1 MKKDKIITKFLLKQQ
16 KIKLIYVL
24 VIIYSIYS
32 ALVYGRAS
40 INTTDAILFC
50 FTNVWSNIFLLL
62 LLAIGAIQITKVL
75 NEMTVYKIRNKDRME
90 EMSFISKQVAKIT
103 LLMILS
109 FIIIQ
114 ICITIITHGFNNSNP
129 YIIAYN
135 MPYVYL
141 IIFIVRYIIIMI
153 FYSVLIANLSYIIPN
168 IAMIIIIAL
177 NAFLIY
183 IYPYNF
189 NMIVDGLSNMKL
201 YIGYY
206 FSILPYS
213 SISTELFCSSFYII
227 ILIIL
232 YMILVKYIFTRNKF
246 KYYIS
251 IIKIVLKNDISLLK
265 CNLKKIIISTFII
278 IAGFY
283 IFKILTNSLYS
294 ENSIYD
300 LLGLNL
306 NKDTDIIAIFLFLV
320 YIFLFLYIGFY
331 LFVKDILYQLC
342 NYFLRIKLNT
352 WYLYK
357 IVSITFISCIFKAI
371 FYVVVYIISIIYSIE
386 VHNLLEF
393 YLYDCIITVFLQQI
407 LILLYIS
414 NWKERILLIGLS
426 ISTTAFTGL
435 SIIEINNKIILYI
448 VFLLVIFYFIRK
460 KCIKNKEVL
469 FERRVKI

>member
-1 MKKDKIITKFLLKQQ
+1 MKKDKIITKYLLKQQ
-16 KIKLIYVL
+16 KIKLIYIL

-75 NEMTVYKIRNKDRME
+75 NEMTVFKIRNKDKHE
-90 EMSFISKQVAKIT
+90 EMSFISKHVAKIT
-103 LLMILS
+103 LLIMSS

-114 ICITIITHGFNNSNP
+114 IFITIITHGFNNSNP

-141 IIFIVRYIIIMI
+141 IIFIVRYIIMI
-153 FYSVLIANLSYIIPN
+153 LYSILIASLSYIIPN
-168 IAMIIIIAL
+168 IVMIIIIAL

-189 NMIVDGLSNMKL
+189 NIIVNGLSNMKL

-232 YMILVKYIFTRNKF
+232 YMMLLKYIFTRNKF

-251 IIKIVLKNDISLLK
+251 IVKLVLKNDISSLK
-265 CNLKKIIISTFII
+265 YNFKKIIVSTFII
-278 IAGFY
+278 VVCFY
-283 IFKILTNSLYS
+283 MFKMLTNGLYS

-306 NKDTDIIAIFLFLV
+306 NKDTDIISIFLVLV

-352 WYLYK
+352 WYFYK
-357 IVSITFISCIFKAI
+357 IVSITFISCLFKA
-371 FYVVVYIISIIYSIE
+371 
-386 VHNLLEF
+386 
-393 YLYDCIITVFLQQI
+393 VFI
-407 LILLYIS
+407 
-414 NWKERILLIGLS
+414 
-426 ISTTAFTGL
+426 
-435 SIIEINNKIILYI
+435 
-448 VFLLVIFYFIRK
+448 
-460 KCIKNKEVL
+460 
-469 FERRVKI
+469 

>member
-1 MKKDKIITKFLLKQQ
+1 MF
-16 KIKLIYVL
+16 
-24 VIIYSIYS
+24 IYSIYS
-32 ALVYGRAS
+32 ALVYGKSSA
-40 INTTDAILFC
+40 NTTDSILFC

-62 LLAIGAIQITKVL
+62 LIALSAIQITKIL
-75 NEMTVYKIRNKDRME
+75 NGMTVFKIRNKDKIE
-90 EMSFISKQVAKIT
+90 ENYFISKQVIKIT
-103 LLMILS
+103 LLMVLS
-109 FIIIQ
+109 YSIIQ
-114 ICITIITHGFNNSNP
+114 IVLGIITHGFNNSNP

-135 MPYVYL
+135 MPYIY
-141 IIFIVRYIIIMI
+141 IILFIIRYIMIMI
-153 FYSVLIANLSYIIPN
+153 LYSAIISILSNIIPN
-168 IAMIIIIAL
+168 LIMIILITI

-183 IYPYNF
+183 AFPYDF
-189 NMIVDGLSNMKL
+189 NIIINGLSDMKL

-206 FSILPYS
+206 FSISPYS
-213 SISTELFCSSFYII
+213 SLSTELFCSSFYII
-227 ILIIL
+227 ILILL
-232 YMILVKYIFTRNKF
+232 YMILVKFIFSKSKVKCCMDR
-246 KYYIS
+246 
-251 IIKIVLKNDISLLK
+251 IKLVLKNDISSLK
-265 CNLKKIIISTFII
+265 CNLKKIIISTFIVVV
-278 IAGFY
+278 GFY
-283 IFKILTNSLYS
+283 IFKMLTNGLYS
-294 ENSIYD
+294 ENSMYD

-306 NKDTDIIAIFLFLV
+306 NKDTDIISIFLFLV

-357 IVSITFISCIFKAI
+357 VISITFISCIFKAV
-371 FYVVVYIISIIYSIE
+371 FYIAVYVISIIYSIE
-386 VHNLLEF
+386 VKNLLEF
-393 YLYDCIITVFLQQI
+393 YLYDCIITTFLQQI

-469 FERRVKI
+469 FERKVKI

>member
-1 MKKDKIITKFLLKQQ
+1 M
-16 KIKLIYVL
+16 

-62 LLAIGAIQITKVL
+62 LLAIGAIQITKAL
-75 NEMTVYKIRNKDRME
+75 NEMTAFKIRNKDKLE
-90 EMSFISKQVAKIT
+90 EMSFISKHVAKIT
-103 LLMILS
+103 LLIILS

-114 ICITIITHGFNNSNP
+114 IFITIITHDFNNSNP

-141 IIFIVRYIIIMI
+141 IMFIVRYIIIMI
-153 FYSVLIANLSYIIPN
+153 LYSVLIASLSYIIPN
-168 IAMIIIIAL
+168 IVMIIIIAL

-189 NMIVDGLSNMKL
+189 NIIVDGLSNMKL

-232 YMILVKYIFTRNKF
+232 YMMLVKYIFTRNKF
-246 KYYIS
+246 KYYVS
-251 IIKIVLKNDISLLK
+251 IIKIVLKNDISSLK
-265 CNLKKIIISTFII
+265 CNFKKNIVSTFII
-278 IAGFY
+278 VVSFY
-283 IFKILTNSLYS
+283 IFKMLTNGLYS
-294 ENSIYD
+294 ENSMYD

-306 NKDTDIIAIFLFLV
+306 NKDTDIISIFLFLI

-357 IVSITFISCIFKAI
+357 IISITFISCIVKSV
-371 FYVVVYIISIIYSIE
+371 FYIAVYIISIIYSIK

-393 YLYDCIITVFLQQI
+393 YLYDCIITTFLQQI

-414 NWKERILLIGLS
+414 NLKERILLIILS
-426 ISTTAFTGL
+426 TSIIAFTGL

-448 VFLLVIFYFIRK
+448 VFLLIIFYSIRK
-460 KCIKNKEVL
+460 KCIKNNEVL
-469 FERRVKI
+469 FERKIKI